1 MHRKT
6 YFVLLL
12 VIFFS
17 SCYEPKRNCTDFKTG
32 TFAFETFLNGEVQ
45 QTTFVRNDTL
55 EIDYFNEKADSSA
68 IRWINDCEYI
78 AEKINPKN
86 RQEEKAIHFKII
98 STTTD
103 SYTFEYNL
111 VGKTKKQKG
120 TVKKVDWS

>member
-32 TFAFETFLNGEVQ
+32 TFAFETFLNGEVK

-103 SYTFEYNL
+103 TYTFEYNL

-120 TVKKVDWS
+120 TVQKVN